1 MKWIR
6 RVLLALLLVA
16 GGIVALAYGVALRGD
31 RPVGFQVTRVTD
43 TDGQS
48 FAMGVWYPTQ
58 DRAWPTAQVGVV
70 LMEVAQDAP
79 VSGKGLPLV
88 VLSHGNGGGL
98 QSHAD
103 LALKL
108 ASAGYVVAAPMHP
121 GDNFLDQASAGSAKL
136 FSDRNRQFRLAVDH
150 MLSKWPE
157 RASIDPEKVGAFG
170 FSAGGFTVLTAIGAR
185 PDLGLIATQ
194 CAKSPE
200 FVCDVLRHFKSP
212 LLEAGAPHGDA
223 MEPSRRLKAAVVAAP
238 GLGFTFGPDAMEGVQ
253 VPLQLWSGDKD
264 DRVPYATNAGVIAA
278 ALGPRVE
285 SQRVP
290 GASHVSFLVPCGL
303 LRPAEI
309 CKDPEGFDR
318 KTFHAGMNAAVLK
331 FFDKALGR

>member
-31 RPVGFQVTRVTD
+31 RSVGFQVTRVAD
-43 TDGQS
+43 SDGQS

-200 FVCDVLRHFKSP
+200 FVCDVLRHYKSP
-212 LLEAGAPHGDA
+212 LLEAGASQGDA
-223 MEPSRRLKAAVVAAP
+223 MEPSRQLKAAVVAAP
-238 GLGFTFGPDAMEGVQ
+238 GLGFTFGPGAMEGVQ

-318 KTFHAGMNAAVLK
+318 KAFHAGMNAAVLK